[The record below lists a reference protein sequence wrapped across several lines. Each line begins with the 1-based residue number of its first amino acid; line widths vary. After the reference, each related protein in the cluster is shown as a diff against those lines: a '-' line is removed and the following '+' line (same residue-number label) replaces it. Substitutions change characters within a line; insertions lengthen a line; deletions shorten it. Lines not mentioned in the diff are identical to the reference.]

1 MLFSHF
7 FLLPPTSI
15 IFHTVYPFLKS
26 ITFHCSFYN
35 PVIPFSKYNAEFF
48 SLLIYSK
55 SSSVIFGNNINRA
68 KGIFRYT
75 CSNLYNACNRL
86 KLSINNFIIPNRTLQ
101 WQSSLLNIRAER
113 KTSNGTQRLSKEE
126 NTTWLDKITTKV
138 CEPRKIVC
146 WAWFYTTMFDYNTAT
161 TQLGKTIQ
169 TSILSW
175 PTWIYFGVPVYFP
188 V

>member
-75 CSNLYNACNRL
+75 CSNLYNACSRL
-86 KLSINNFIIPNRTLQ
+86 NSRSFITFIKLSINNFIIPNRTLQ
-101 WQSSLLNIRAER
+101 WQSSLLNTQYVYVQRGRLLMARSVCLER
-113 KTSNGTQRLSKEE
+113 KTQH
-126 NTTWLDKITTKV
+126 D
-138 CEPRKIVC
+138 
-146 WAWFYTTMFDYNTAT
+146 
-161 TQLGKTIQ
+161 
-169 TSILSW
+169 
-175 PTWIYFGVPVYFP
+175 
-188 V
+188 

>member
-7 FLLPPTSI
+7 FLLPPTSM

-86 KLSINNFIIPNRTLQ
+86 NSRSFITFIKLSINNFIIPNRTLQ

-126 NTTWLDKITTKV
+126 NTT
-138 CEPRKIVC
+138 
-146 WAWFYTTMFDYNTAT
+146 
-161 TQLGKTIQ
+161 
-169 TSILSW
+169 
-175 PTWIYFGVPVYFP
+175 
-188 V
+188 

>member
-1 MLFSHF
+1 MLFLHF

-68 KGIFRYT
+68 KGIFLYT

-86 KLSINNFIIPNRTLQ
+86 NSRSFITFIKLSINNFIIPNRTLQ
-101 WQSSLLNIRAER
+101 WQSSLLN
-113 KTSNGTQRLSKEE
+113 TQSVYVQRGRLLMARS
-126 NTTWLDKITTKV
+126 V
-138 CEPRKIVC
+138 CLE
-146 WAWFYTTMFDYNTAT
+146 
-161 TQLGKTIQ
+161 GKTQ
-169 TSILSW
+169 HD
-175 PTWIYFGVPVYFP
+175 
-188 V
+188 